1 MKQCDKK
8 SLLTLC
14 LGAAG
19 MSLRLLQN
27 MTGFEPGTGLPIPG
41 SIPGILLPV
50 LLALS
55 AVMLF
60 RMNSKL
66 PKGPVEV
73 PLSQLL
79 NWNDKGGLFAILAG
93 GCVMAISGV
102 LEIANTF
109 GRTAAA
115 VSADGMEIVTVSAG
129 TGRSGVVMGLLS
141 VAAGICLLAG
151 MAICR
156 KTPDTE
162 PQILLAV
169 PVLLLARLIFAYRL
183 YSVDPVLAN
192 YYLELLGLMLLILA
206 SYRLSGF
213 AVQAGGPRMFGF
225 YADLTAILAV
235 TLLAD
240 GHSAALLPLG
250 GAAALEGFQRTMR
263 MSDVAEKKTEEPCFC
278 GRHTKRP
285 SFDGLFVYDWEDW
298 MKRSFVSCKY

>member
-27 MTGFEPGTGLPIPG
+27 MTGFESGTGLPVPG
-41 SIPGILLPV
+41 SLPGILLPV

-55 AVMLF
+55 AVILF

-66 PKGPVEV
+66 PKGPVEA

-79 NWNDKGGLFAILAG
+79 NWNDKGGLSEILAG
-93 GCVMAISGV
+93 GCVMALSGV
-102 LEIANTF
+102 LEIANAF
-109 GRTAAA
+109 GRTATAR
-115 VSADGMEIVTVSAG
+115 SADGMEIVTVSAG
-129 TGRSGVVMGLLS
+129 NGRSGVVMGLLS
-141 VAAGICLLAG
+141 VVAGVV
-151 MAICR
+151 ICR

-169 PVLLLARLIFAYRL
+169 PVLLLTRLIFAYRL
-183 YSVDPVLAN
+183 YSVDPVLTN

-250 GAAALEGFQRTMR
+250 GAAALEGFQRAMR
-263 MSDVAEKKTEEPCFC
+263 MSGAAKGKTEE
-278 GRHTKRP
+278 
-285 SFDGLFVYDWEDW
+285 
-298 MKRSFVSCKY
+298 

>member
-41 SIPGILLPV
+41 CIPGILLPV

-55 AVMLF
+55 AVILF

-79 NWNDKGGLFAILAG
+79 NWNDKGSLFGILAG
-93 GCVMAISGV
+93 GCVMAFSGV
-102 LEIANTF
+102 LEIANAF
-109 GRTAAA
+109 GRTVTA
-115 VSADGMEIVTVSAG
+115 VSADVVT
-129 TGRSGVVMGLLS
+129 GLLA
-141 VAAGICLLAG
+141 VVAGICLLAG

-250 GAAALEGFQRTMR
+250 GAAALEGFQRAMR
-263 MSDVAEKKTEEPCFC
+263 MSDIAEKKTEE
-278 GRHTKRP
+278 
-285 SFDGLFVYDWEDW
+285 
-298 MKRSFVSCKY
+298 

>member
-55 AVMLF
+55 AVILF

-73 PLSQLL
+73 PLSRLL
-79 NWNDKGGLFAILAG
+79 NWNDKEGLFGILAG
-93 GCVMAISGV
+93 GCVMAFSGV
-102 LEIANTF
+102 LEIANAF
-109 GRTAAA
+109 GRTVTA

-129 TGRSGVVMGLLS
+129 TGRSGVVMGLLA
-141 VAAGICLLAG
+141 VVAGICLLAG
-151 MAICR
+151 VAICR

-169 PVLLLARLIFAYRL
+169 PVLLLAPGLTSFFNSKAEVVSYGALLLRLLSPFYFFFCINQVYSGALRGAGNSRMPMFIMLGSFVVFRQIYLYVMANYISNEIVPIALSYPAGWFVCSAATLLYYTHCKFDHYRL
-183 YSVDPVLAN
+183 V
-192 YYLELLGLMLLILA
+192 E
-206 SYRLSGF
+206 
-213 AVQAGGPRMFGF
+213 
-225 YADLTAILAV
+225 
-235 TLLAD
+235 
-240 GHSAALLPLG
+240 
-250 GAAALEGFQRTMR
+250 
-263 MSDVAEKKTEEPCFC
+263 DV
-278 GRHTKRP
+278 
-285 SFDGLFVYDWEDW
+285 
-298 MKRSFVSCKY
+298 

>member
-55 AVMLF
+55 AVILF

-73 PLSQLL
+73 PLSRLL

-93 GCVMAISGV
+93 GCVMALSGV
-102 LEIANTF
+102 LEIANAF
-109 GRTAAA
+109 GRTATA

-129 TGRSGVVMGLLS
+129 TGRSGVVMGLLA
-141 VAAGICLLAG
+141 VVAGICLLAG
-151 MAICR
+151 VAICR

-169 PVLLLARLIFAYRL
+169 PVLLLLARLIFAYRL
-183 YSVDPVLAN
+183 YSVDPVLEN

-250 GAAALEGFQRTMR
+250 GAAALEGFQRAMR
-263 MSDVAEKKTEEPCFC
+263 MSGAAKGKTEE
-278 GRHTKRP
+278 
-285 SFDGLFVYDWEDW
+285 
-298 MKRSFVSCKY
+298 

>member
-27 MTGFEPGTGLPIPG
+27 MTGFEPGTGLPVPG
-41 SIPGILLPV
+41 SLPGILLPV
-50 LLALS
+50 LLVLS
-55 AVMLF
+55 AVILF

-79 NWNDKGGLFAILAG
+79 NWNDKGSLFGILAG
-93 GCVMAISGV
+93 GCVMAFSGV
-102 LEIANTF
+102 LEIANAF
-109 GRTAAA
+109 GRTVTA

-129 TGRSGVVMGLLS
+129 AGRSGVVMGLLA
-141 VAAGICLLAG
+141 VV
-151 MAICR
+151 AICR

-250 GAAALEGFQRTMR
+250 GAAALDGFQRAMR
-263 MSDVAEKKTEEPCFC
+263 MSGAAKGKTEE
-278 GRHTKRP
+278 
-285 SFDGLFVYDWEDW
+285 
-298 MKRSFVSCKY
+298 

>member
-55 AVMLF
+55 AVILF
-60 RMNSKL
+60 RMNS
-66 PKGPVEV
+66 KGPVEV
-73 PLSQLL
+73 PLSRLL
-79 NWNDKGGLFAILAG
+79 NWKDKEGLVGILAG
-93 GCVMAISGV
+93 GCVMAFSGV
-102 LEIANTF
+102 LEIANAF
-109 GRTAAA
+109 GRTVTA

-129 TGRSGVVMGLLS
+129 TGRSGVVMGLLA
-141 VAAGICLLAG
+141 VVAGICLLAG
-151 MAICR
+151 VAICR

-250 GAAALEGFQRTMR
+250 GAAALEGFQRAMR
-263 MSDVAEKKTEEPCFC
+263 MSGAAKGKTEE
-278 GRHTKRP
+278 
-285 SFDGLFVYDWEDW
+285 
-298 MKRSFVSCKY
+298 

>member
-1 MKQCDKK
+1 MTAVFERIIAMKQCDKK

-27 MTGFEPGTGLPIPG
+27 MTGFEPGTELPIPG

-55 AVMLF
+55 AVILF

-79 NWNDKGGLFAILAG
+79 NWNDKGSLFGILAG
-93 GCVMAISGV
+93 GCVMAFSGV
-102 LEIANTF
+102 LEIANAF
-109 GRTAAA
+109 GRTVTA

-129 TGRSGVVMGLLS
+129 TGRSGVVMGLLA
-141 VAAGICLLAG
+141 VVAGICLLAG
-151 MAICR
+151 VAICR

-250 GAAALEGFQRTMR
+250 GAAALEGFQRAMR
-263 MSDVAEKKTEEPCFC
+263 MSGAAKGKTEE
-278 GRHTKRP
+278 
-285 SFDGLFVYDWEDW
+285 
-298 MKRSFVSCKY
+298 

>member
-55 AVMLF
+55 TVILF

-73 PLSQLL
+73 PLSRLL
-79 NWNDKGGLFAILAG
+79 NWNDKEGLFGILAG
-93 GCVMAISGV
+93 GCVMAFSGV
-102 LEIANTF
+102 LEIANAF
-109 GRTAAA
+109 GRT
-115 VSADGMEIVTVSAG
+115 VTADGMEIVTVSAG
-129 TGRSGVVMGLLS
+129 TGRSGVVMGLLA
-141 VAAGICLLAG
+141 VVAGICLLAG
-151 MAICR
+151 VAICR

-183 YSVDPVLAN
+183 YSVDPVLTN

-250 GAAALEGFQRTMR
+250 GAAALEGFQRAMR
-263 MSDVAEKKTEEPCFC
+263 MSGAAKGKTEE
-278 GRHTKRP
+278 
-285 SFDGLFVYDWEDW
+285 
-298 MKRSFVSCKY
+298 

>member
-1 MKQCDKK
+1 MKQFDKK

-55 AVMLF
+55 AMILF

-73 PLSQLL
+73 PLSRLL

-93 GCVMAISGV
+93 GCVMALSGV
-102 LEIANTF
+102 LEIANAF

-129 TGRSGVVMGLLS
+129 TGRSGVVMGLL
-141 VAAGICLLAG
+141 AGV
-151 MAICR
+151 AICR

-250 GAAALEGFQRTMR
+250 GAAALEGFQRAMR
-263 MSDVAEKKTEEPCFC
+263 MSDVAEKKTGE
-278 GRHTKRP
+278 
-285 SFDGLFVYDWEDW
+285 
-298 MKRSFVSCKY
+298 